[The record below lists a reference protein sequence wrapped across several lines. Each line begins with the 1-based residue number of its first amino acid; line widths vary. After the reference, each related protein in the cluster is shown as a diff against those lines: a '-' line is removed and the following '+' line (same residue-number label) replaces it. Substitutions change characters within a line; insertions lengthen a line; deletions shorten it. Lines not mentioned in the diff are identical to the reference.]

1 MLVIVNEKN
10 VREAVDK
17 LCGIAD
23 GLSLI
28 LGDRNEY
35 VWAIDQVE
43 HLLRDSIK
51 DLNQQHRNEG

>member
-1 MLVIVNEKN
+1 MLFIVNEKN

-28 LGDRNEY
+28 LGDDNEY
-35 VWAIDQVE
+35 VADIDQVE

-51 DLNQQHRNEG
+51 DLNQHRNEG

>member
-1 MLVIVNEKN
+1 MLVIVSEEN